1 MQQYTNTPYEI
12 FTIDNLYSKK
22 ELSNFIDYI
31 ETHDG
36 CPFTFSEFK
45 NGKIIEPEI
54 STLMYSRIKSYLP
67 KKYVD
72 HLNNSYTYKKTPK
85 HIMYAKV
92 DIQQHFSIHT
102 DTGIVYS
109 HIDNEY
115 SKFTVLTYLND
126 NYEGGNTQ
134 FYSEKLLKTVTIEP
148 KKNRTLIFD
157 IDLFH
162 AGEIIT
168 KGTKYWIGT
177 ELVCSKIKN

>member
-1 MQQYTNTPYEI
+1 MQQYTNIPYEI
-12 FTIDNLYSKK
+12 FTIDNLYTDK
-22 ELSNFIDYI
+22 EINYFIDYI
-31 ETHDG
+31 ETHEG

-54 STLMYSRIKSYLP
+54 STLMYSKIKPYLSDTY
-67 KKYVD
+67 KD
-72 HLNNSYTYKKTPK
+72 HFNNSYIYKKTPK

-92 DIQQHFSIHT
+92 NSNQQFGVNT
-102 DTGIVYS
+102 DTSCVYY

-134 FYSEKLLKTVTIEP
+134 FYSDNLLKTVTIHP
-148 KKNRTLIFD
+148 KKNTTLIFD

-162 AGEIIT
+162 SGEIVT

-177 ELVCSKIKN
+177 ELVCSKI